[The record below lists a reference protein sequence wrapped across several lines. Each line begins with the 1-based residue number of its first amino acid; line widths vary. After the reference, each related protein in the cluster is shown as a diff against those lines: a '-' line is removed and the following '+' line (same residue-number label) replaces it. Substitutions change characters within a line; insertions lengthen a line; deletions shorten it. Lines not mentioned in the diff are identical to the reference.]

1 MTTNTLKLKR
11 SNDRKVAN
19 LVTKNGKQ
27 AAIANTFGLP
37 AGKNFSCPG
46 ATSVCE
52 SVCYAGK
59 LEKLFKGVKANLLHN
74 WDLVKDADQD
84 TMESLLTDMIN
95 DFRADCTKKD
105 APMLFR
111 IHWDGDFFND
121 IYTQAW
127 KTVIN
132 NNTDIQFWVYT
143 RVKSAAL
150 ILKDITNLSL
160 YFSTD
165 SENVKVGVDLKIKN
179 GVRLAYLAKNFAIG
193 QADMKEMI
201 GKPGAK
207 CPENNKQIPLI
218 SNNGSACVS
227 CSLCVYS
234 KADIVFS
241 ASKK

>member
-1 MTTNTLKLKR
+1 LTTNTLKLKR

-74 WDLVKDADQD
+74 WELIKDADQK
-84 TMESLLTDMIN
+84 TAESLLTEMIN
-95 DFRADCTKKD
+95 DFRADCIKKD

-121 IYTQAW
+121 TYTQAW

-132 NNTDIQFWVYT
+132 NNPDIQFWVYT

-150 ILKDITNLSL
+150 ILKDVSNLSL

-165 SENVKVGVDLKIKN
+165 SENVKVGVDLKIN
-179 GVRLAYLAKNFAIG
+179 SGVRLAYLAKNFAIG
-193 QADMKEMI
+193 QADMKEII

-218 SNNGSACVS
+218 STNGSACVS

-234 KADIVFS
+234 KSDIVFS

>member
-1 MTTNTLKLKR
+1 
-11 SNDRKVAN
+11 
-19 LVTKNGKQ
+19 
-27 AAIANTFGLP
+27 
-37 AGKNFSCPG
+37 
-46 ATSVCE
+46 
-52 SVCYAGK
+52 
-59 LEKLFKGVKANLLHN
+59 
-74 WDLVKDADQD
+74 
-84 TMESLLTDMIN
+84 MESLLTDMIN

-105 APMLFR
+105 ATMLFR
-111 IHWDGDFFND
+111 SHCDGDFFND
-121 IYTQAW
+121 IYTQAQ

-207 CPENNKQIPLI
+207 CPENLKAIPLI
-218 SNNGSACVS
+218 STAGSACVS
-227 CSLCVYS
+227 CSLCVYN

-241 ASKK
+241 ATKK

>member
-1 MTTNTLKLKR
+1 MTQLLR
-11 SNDRKVAN
+11 SKDRKVTNA
-19 LVTKNGKQ
+19 VSPNGKT
-27 AAIANTFGLP
+27 ATIANTFGLP
-37 AGKNFSCPG
+37 AGKAYSCPG

-59 LEKLFKGVKANLLHN
+59 LEKIFKGVRVNLLHN
-74 WDLVKDADQD
+74 WELLKDANEDEM
-84 TMESLLTDMIN
+84 TILLTNMIN

-121 IYTQAW
+121 LYTNAW
-127 KTVIN
+127 KSVIN

-150 ILKDITNLSL
+150 LLKDISNLSL
-160 YFSTD
+160 YYSTD
-165 SENVKVGVDLKIKN
+165 SENKPIGVTLKNEHGIK
-179 GVRLAYLAKNFAIG
+179 LAYLAKNFAVG

-201 GKPGAK
+201 GKVGAK

-218 SNNGSACVS
+218 STKGSACVS

-234 KADIVFS
+234 KSDIVFS
-241 ASKK
+241 ATKK

>member
-1 MTTNTLKLKR
+1 LTTNTLKLKR

-37 AGKNFSCPG
+37 AGKQFSCPG

-52 SVCYAGK
+52 TVCYAGK
-59 LEKLFKGVKANLLHN
+59 LEKLFKGVKTNLLHN
-74 WDLVKDADQD
+74 WDLLKDADLQ
-84 TMESLLTDMIN
+84 TMYTLLSEMIAEFKTD
-95 DFRADCTKKD
+95 CVKKD

-121 IYTQAW
+121 DYTQAW
-127 KTVIN
+127 RMVIEEQP
-132 NNTDIQFWVYT
+132 DIQFWVYT

-150 ILKDITNLSL
+150 ILINS
-160 YFSTD
+160 
-165 SENVKVGVDLKIKN
+165 

-193 QADMKEMI
+193 QADMKEIM

-218 SNNGSACVS
+218 SNAGSACVS

-241 ASKK
+241 ATKK